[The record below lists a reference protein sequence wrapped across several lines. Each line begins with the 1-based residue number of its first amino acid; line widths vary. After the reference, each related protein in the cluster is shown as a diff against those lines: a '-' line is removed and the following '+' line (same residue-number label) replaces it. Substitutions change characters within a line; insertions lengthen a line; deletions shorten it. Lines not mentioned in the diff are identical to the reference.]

1 MAEAPAAPPAGD
13 PPKDPATPAPAA
25 GDPPAAPAADPPAPE
40 SKPAGSPEAVLAD
53 LAGERRARQ
62 AAERELATLKRE
74 KMTADERAVADAK
87 DAGAAEV
94 RAALLPELVKSN
106 VRAIAAGKVT
116 DPEDVI
122 ALLGDLTR
130 FAAKDNTIDTKT
142 IATEIEALV
151 KAKPYLTAGDPPG
164 RTRALPGGSGKPA
177 TGTSIN
183 DDIRQMA
190 GRRG

>member
-1 MAEAPAAPPAGD
+1 MADAPANPPAGD
-13 PPKDPATPAPAA
+13 PPKT
-25 GDPPAAPAADPPAPE
+25 DPPPPADPPKTDPPKTDPPPAGT
-40 SKPAGSPEAVLAD
+40 PAGSPDAVLAD
-53 LAGERRARQ
+53 LA
-62 AAERELATLKRE
+62 AERKKRQSAEAELAKFQRE

-130 FAAKDNTIDTKT
+130 FAAKDNTVDTKA

-151 KAKPYLTAGDPPG
+151 KAKPYLVAGDPPA

-183 DDIRQMA
+183 DDIRAMA
-190 GRRG
+190 GRR

>member
-13 PPKDPATPAPAA
+13 PPKTDPPAPPATPPAT
-25 GDPPAAPAADPPAPE
+25 PPAADPPPPE
-40 SKPAGSPEAVLAD
+40 GKPAGSPEAVLAD
-53 LAGERRARQ
+53 LAGERKARQ

-94 RAALLPELVKSN
+94 RAALIPELVKSN

-151 KAKPYLTAGDPPG
+151 KAKPYLTAGDLPG